1 MRIDT
6 RAAGIR
12 LYDLGEPGQGI
23 VHVIG
28 PELGITLPGTLV
40 VCGDSHTCTHGG
52 VGALAFGIGS
62 TAVLHV
68 LATQTIVPQRPKRM
82 GGTVEWALHR
92 GIDRKGVE

>member
-62 TAVLHV
+62 TEVLHV
-68 LATQTIVPQRPKRM
+68 LATQTIVQRSEERRVGKECV
-82 GGTVEWALHR
+82 GTCRSGWSPYH
-92 GIDRKGVE
+92 